1 MRILGREGM
10 AEDYRFDTNSR
21 RVENRDELHAEIER
35 AADERELD
43 IRGRRSVHGAAFCHG
58 SPDRKPE

>member
-1 MRILGREGM
+1 MHNEREWKRFCEEVLGREGM

-35 AADERELD
+35 
-43 IRGRRSVHGAAFCHG
+43 V
-58 SPDRKPE
+58 